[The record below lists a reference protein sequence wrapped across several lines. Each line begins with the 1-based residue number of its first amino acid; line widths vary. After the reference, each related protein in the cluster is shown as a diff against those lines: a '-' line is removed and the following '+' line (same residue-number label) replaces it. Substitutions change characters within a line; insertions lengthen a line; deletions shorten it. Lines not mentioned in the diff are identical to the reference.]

1 MVTKDVG
8 HTFIHAN
15 GKDTSAIDFFLYK
28 ESNETKVLN
37 ISKGDYSE
45 NVSDHYPVKMTVS
58 VNFNMAV
65 VKPNTKVGQSARI
78 KWSKVDKE
86 QCSAKVN
93 GKLDQ
98 VCYKLESLNP
108 DDTVKTINNI
118 LTTSARECA
127 PTKGKSKKIPKL
139 KVMTPKIQ
147 SAIHAK
153 KHAFHLCKQN
163 GRSND
168 HKYLKQVEEEV
179 EVIFS
184 ICANTTKE
192 VKLISD
198 KEIHDALKSL
208 NQGKAPDV
216 YGVNVEHLV
225 FGGQN
230 LMDVLKLLMNRILLD
245 KSVPNSLKQGILNP
259 IFKNKGSHK
268 DSQNYRGITITPV
281 LTRLLEVIL
290 KNRIKPIL
298 LEKQNPLQRGFTE
311 NSSPMNCALLVEE
324 FYRNNKDL
332 KKPTYMAFL
341 DAKAAFDVVV
351 HPNLMRKLYN
361 SGVTGRERLLID
373 SLHQDSLTS
382 IKWLGELLPT
392 YVNQQGVRQGGVL
405 SADMYKVY
413 NNDSLDR
420 IVESGKGASISSIRV
435 PAPTCAGDVTV
446 MSEGL
451 CGLQSVIK
459 ISKDSSQFDGYSLQE
474 IKSVIVM
481 MDSIKTYPES
491 ESWTLGSKI
500 MPITESTTH
509 MGILR
514 TSTNQ
519 EMQNVET
526 NIQKAKRAAYSIMG
540 SGLHGENGQD
550 PETALSLLQ
559 TYVLP
564 ILFYG
569 LEVILPSGKALSV
582 LDVQYKRLLKQILS
596 LPDTTTDPA
605 VYLLSGLLPAEP
617 VIHKRVFTLFG
628 NITRLADTSIENQL
642 AKRQL
647 EIKTFKS
654 HSWFVAVKKTL
665 LKYDLPSAE
674 SLLEKPIAKFAW
686 KKLFNESV
694 NKYWTERVLNMN
706 LQTLL
711 V

>member
-1 MVTKDVG
+1 M
-8 HTFIHAN
+8 
-15 GKDTSAIDFFLYK
+15 
-28 ESNETKVLN
+28 
-37 ISKGDYSE
+37 
-45 NVSDHYPVKMTVS
+45 
-58 VNFNMAV
+58 
-65 VKPNTKVGQSARI
+65 
-78 KWSKVDKE
+78 
-86 QCSAKVN
+86 
-93 GKLDQ
+93 
-98 VCYKLESLNP
+98 
-108 DDTVKTINNI
+108 
-118 LTTSARECA
+118 
-127 PTKGKSKKIPKL
+127 
-139 KVMTPKIQ
+139 
-147 SAIHAK
+147 
-153 KHAFHLCKQN
+153 
-163 GRSND
+163 
-168 HKYLKQVEEEV
+168 
-179 EVIFS
+179 
-184 ICANTTKE
+184 
-192 VKLISD
+192 
-198 KEIHDALKSL
+198 
-208 NQGKAPDV
+208 
-216 YGVNVEHLV
+216 
-225 FGGQN
+225 
-230 LMDVLKLLMNRILLD
+230 
-245 KSVPNSLKQGILNP
+245 
-259 IFKNKGSHK
+259 
-268 DSQNYRGITITPV
+268 

-341 DAKAAFDVVV
+341 DAKAAFDVLV

-361 SGVTGRERLLID
+361 SGVTGREWLLIN

-382 IKWLGELLPT
+382 IKWLGELSPT
-392 YVNQQGVRQGGVL
+392 YVNQQVVRLGGVL

-420 IVESGKGASISSIRV
+420 IFESGKGASIGSIRI
-435 PAPTCAGDVTV
+435 PAPTCADDVTV
-446 MSEGL
+446 MSEEPP
-451 CGLQSVIK
+451 CGLQSVIN
-459 ISKDSSQFDGYSLQE
+459 ISKDSSQLDGYSLQE
-474 IKSVIVM
+474 IKRVIVM

-526 NIQKAKRAAYSIMG
+526 NIQKAKRAAYSLMG

-569 LEVILPSGKALSV
+569 LKVILPPGKALSV

-596 LPDTTTDPA
+596 LPDTTADPA
-605 VYLLSGLLPAEP
+605 VYLLSGLLPAEA

-665 LKYDLPSAE
+665 LNMIY
-674 SLLEKPIAKFAW
+674 
-686 KKLFNESV
+686 
-694 NKYWTERVLNMN
+694 RVRSRF
-706 LQTLL
+706 
-711 V
+711 

>member
-1 MVTKDVG
+1 MFNELAKQEDIVLVQEHWLFKCQLQLLNELNEQYFASGKSVDSQNPIPPIQIPRGYGGVAIFWKKNIDHVVNDLDIGNERIKCIELNLEKPILIVNVYMPCNGDKDNFHSYVECIEQLQEIILSFQNTHDIVIGGDFNENAVLKSNSKRSTCFHRFLEENKLVTKDVG

-65 VKPNTKVGQSARI
+65 VKPNKKVGQSARI

-86 QCSAKVN
+86 QYSAKVN

-153 KHAFHLCKQN
+153 KHAFHLWKQN

-168 HKYLKQVEEEV
+168 SSNFYVVEKKLKTVELRRQIRTEIARQRNEEKMCVLNARQSDNALFHRLIKKQRGSCSKFIDELHVGKETFSQDNIISGWYTHFKKLATKTENPDYDLKYLKQVEEEV

-184 ICANTTKE
+184 ICTNTTEE

-208 NQGKAPDV
+208 NRGKAPDV

-230 LMDVLKLLMNRILLD
+230 LMDLLKSLMNRILLD
-245 KSVPNSLKQGILNP
+245 KSVPNSLKLGILNP
-259 IFKNKGSHK
+259 IFKNKGSRK

-361 SGVTGRERLLID
+361 SGVTGREWLLIN

-382 IKWLGELLPT
+382 IKWLGELSPT

-420 IVESGKGASISSIRV
+420 IVESGKGASIGSIRI
-435 PAPTCAGDVTV
+435 PAPTCADDVTV
-446 MSEGL
+446 MSEEP
-451 CGLQSVIK
+451 CG
-459 ISKDSSQFDGYSLQE
+459 
-474 IKSVIVM
+474 
-481 MDSIKTYPES
+481 
-491 ESWTLGSKI
+491 
-500 MPITESTTH
+500 
-509 MGILR
+509 
-514 TSTNQ
+514 
-519 EMQNVET
+519 
-526 NIQKAKRAAYSIMG
+526 
-540 SGLHGENGQD
+540 
-550 PETALSLLQ
+550 
-559 TYVLP
+559 
-564 ILFYG
+564 
-569 LEVILPSGKALSV
+569 
-582 LDVQYKRLLKQILS
+582 
-596 LPDTTTDPA
+596 
-605 VYLLSGLLPAEP
+605 
-617 VIHKRVFTLFG
+617 
-628 NITRLADTSIENQL
+628 
-642 AKRQL
+642 
-647 EIKTFKS
+647 
-654 HSWFVAVKKTL
+654 
-665 LKYDLPSAE
+665 
-674 SLLEKPIAKFAW
+674 
-686 KKLFNESV
+686 
-694 NKYWTERVLNMN
+694 
-706 LQTLL
+706 
-711 V
+711 